1 MDPSTPDQF
10 VAIRNDRTW
19 AGSIDDSSEE
29 AIESFALNY
38 FARGKTKHK
47 SKAKDPQQNYSPTET
62 IPDAASQ
69 AEYERWSTDVASAFA
84 LALAANGGKAR
95 GPKKLQ
101 IRNQASK
108 ASIPTA
114 VNGSVPGKLLTGF
127 PYLPPAVTVCR
138 LGTCASTKADPAGI
152 RACKHDVERLF
163 RASGLYSYEWL
174 RQERIRWHPDRFGRL
189 CEESWRDAGRKLA
202 EEMFKVIDTLLTDME
217 QAGPQRTGG

>member
-1 MDPSTPDQF
+1 MDPSISDQF
-10 VAIRNDRTW
+10 IAIRNDRTW

-38 FARGKTKHK
+38 FSRGKSKQK
-47 SKAKDPQQNYSPTET
+47 SKPNGPQQANGVNPKATENV
-62 IPDAASQ
+62 PDAASQ
-69 AEYERWSTDVASAFA
+69 AEYERWATDVASSFA

-101 IRNQASK
+101 IRNQTSK

-114 VNGSVPGKLLTGF
+114 VNGSTPGKLLTKF
-127 PYLPPAVTVCR
+127 PYLPTAVTICR
-138 LGTCASTKADPAGI
+138 LETCAFAKADSAGI

-189 CEESWRDAGRKLA
+189 CEESWRDTGRKLS
-202 EEMFKVIDTLLTDME
+202 EEMFKVIDTLLTDIE
-217 QAGPQRTGG
+217 QAG